1 VPSDDAW
8 RRVKPF
14 KSVDA
19 PVIRYLSENEI
30 RRLLNACEGAFRD
43 LVHAGLLAGCRTE

>member
-1 VPSDDAW
+1 
-8 RRVKPF
+8 VKPF